1 MVRSSER
8 NNGEENADRE
18 NVVRRILERQDSKQR
33 KNETRKLDG
42 VVKRVLVAK
51 SLGTQLLE

>member
-18 NVVRRILERQDSKQR
+18 NVVRRILERQDSKQH